1 MTKAELI
8 ANLVKSNKSLSKKA
22 AGDVVDALFVELK
35 KAIKKDSR
43 FSLPGFGTFTVRKRA
58 ARNGINPQT
67 KKPIKIKASKTVAF
81 KPAPKFK
88 SSL

>member
-8 ANLVKSNKSLSKKA
+8 ANVAKNNKGMSKKA
-22 AGDVVDALFVELK
+22 ASDLVDAIFVELK

-43 FSLPGFGTFTVRKRA
+43 FSLPGFGTFAVRRRA
-58 ARNGINPQT
+58 ARNGVNPQT

-88 SSL
+88 GSL